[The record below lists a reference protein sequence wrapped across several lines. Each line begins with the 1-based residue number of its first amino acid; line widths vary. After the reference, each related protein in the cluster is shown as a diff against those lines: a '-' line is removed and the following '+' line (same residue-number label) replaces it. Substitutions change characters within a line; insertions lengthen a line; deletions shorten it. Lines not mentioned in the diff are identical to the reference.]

1 MAYYQ
6 GYGYYDDDSYNLL
19 EDTGSWTC
27 CNDRQTLF
35 ILFYFAFCALA
46 ILFHDTVLAK
56 PVRLIATFI
65 HEMSHATVC
74 WLTCGEVRGIQVYD
88 NDGGV
93 TTFVGGMRCLIIPAG
108 YVGLAFSAMAFVI
121 MSAGRTMATV
131 AIVGFTCSLIV
142 ALFFSP
148 NRLLVCISLGYA
160 LINLLVLL
168 IEYTAFSPI
177 LQFLAL
183 YYGVTVGM
191 YAIIDI
197 HDDTVF
203 AAIEGSDAHACTS
216 QVWPCCHPQTIGLQW
231 AFMAILFQLVGIWVS
246 LLQMSHECEDLSF
259 SKCLSVGFG
268 AGVEDTDIDFEG
280 LWVQFSN
287 LTNRNQQN

>member
-1 MAYYQ
+1 MYDEGSYYS
-6 GYGYYDDDSYNLL
+6 DDAVEGD
-19 EDTGSWTC
+19 GSWTC

-35 ILFYFAFCALA
+35 VLLYLAFCTLA

-65 HEMSHATVC
+65 HEMSHAIVC
-74 WLTCGEVRGIQVYD
+74 WLTCGEVRGIQVYE

-108 YVGLAFSAMAFVI
+108 YVGLAFSAMTFTM
-121 MSAGRTMATV
+121 MSGGQISATI
-131 AIVGFTCSLIV
+131 AIVGFTISLLV
-142 ALFFSP
+142 ALCYSP
-148 NRLLVCISLGYA
+148 NTLLVVICLVYTCINV
-160 LINLLVLL
+160 LIGVV
-168 IEYTAFSPI
+168 EYYVYSPI
-177 LQFLAL
+177 LQYLVL

-203 AAIEGSDAHACTS
+203 AAIQGSDAHACND

-231 AFMAILFQLVGIWVS
+231 AIMAIGFQMIGIWVS
-246 LLQMSHECEDLSF
+246 LLQMSHECNDL
-259 SKCLSVGFG
+259 GFMECVSLG
-268 AGVEDTDIDFEG
+268 FDGNVEDSEFEWDG
-280 LWVQFSN
+280 LWLQFSN
-287 LTNRNQQN
+287 MTTPQY

>member
-1 MAYYQ
+1 MTYYQ
-6 GYGYYDDDSYNLL
+6 DAFYADDEYSYNTI
-19 EDTGSWTC
+19 EDDGSWTC

-108 YVGLAFSAMAFVI
+108 YVGLAFSAMVFVI
-121 MSAGRTMATV
+121 MSAGKYMATV
-131 AIVGFTCSLIV
+131 AIVGFTISLVV

-160 LINLLVLL
+160 MVNVLVTL
-168 IEYTAFSPI
+168 IEYTAFTPI
-177 LQFLAL
+177 LQFLVL
-183 YYGVTVGM
+183 YYGVTVGV

-231 AFMAILFQLVGIWVS
+231 AFMAILFQLIGIWVS
-246 LLQMSHECEDLSF
+246 LLQMSHECNNLTF
-259 SKCLSVGFG
+259 THCLSVGFG
-268 AGVEDTDIDFEG
+268 ASMEDSDMDFEG
-280 LWVQFSN
+280 LWLQFSN
-287 LTNRNQQN
+287 MTGRNQ